1 MCNNMK
7 RIFTPTVL
15 WSYSNV
21 DCEIFIKIKILSS
34 HILNLEMLSQ
44 IIYIDSLKS
53 LNIFELQAILRST
66 VITS

>member
-1 MCNNMK
+1 
-7 RIFTPTVL
+7 
-15 WSYSNV
+15 
-21 DCEIFIKIKILSS
+21 
-34 HILNLEMLSQ
+34 MLSQ